1 MLCKEFVSSSRH
13 FSVRFLG
20 FCKLFLHDVCLYV
33 INTVTVSAN
42 MKRFEG
48 FLRRV

>member
-1 MLCKEFVSSSRH
+1 MCLCKEFVSSSRH
-13 FSVRFLG
+13 FSVSVLG
-20 FCKLFLHDVCLYV
+20 FCKLFLHDVCLY

-48 FLRRV
+48 FSRPV